1 MEKEGEHSMTEKIND
16 LFKAVLKSSW
26 YPGILRWPTAIV
38 FAVIVFDLLFGDSSP
53 HYNFGTAM
61 TWIFWWSI
69 IPLTF
74 LVFGRVWCAICPFA
88 TLSDLVQKFVGNHRP
103 VPKFLKK
110 YGIWIIDFVYVL
122 ITWSD
127 HVFGMVEYPRGSG
140 VIMLLLITG
149 VVVSGAFFERRTW
162 CRYLCFL
169 GGLSGNYSRSAA
181 LELRGTPEKCQKCKV
196 AACYKGG
203 EKAPGCP
210 MFEFPRTMDS
220 NARCNFC
227 GYCVK
232 NCPNDSIKLSV
243 RMPSKELWFIRSP
256 KLDEA
261 FLAVIIMG
269 IVFVQNITMLDIWAN
284 AQHQLEMFL
293 GTDNYAVTFTVIFAI
308 AMAIP
313 VLLLYIASWLGSRM
327 NKESIR
333 SNFSRFGYALIPLDF
348 SGHMA
353 HNLFHLFAEGK
364 AVFYTAMAMF
374 GMKEHPASTAVLS
387 GGTIEV
393 MQFTLLLLG
402 ALGSMYTAYR
412 IAKSKYGKEPAN
424 DGKAK
429 IQSYLPYAVLIF
441 LLTLLNIYIFLL
453 PMSHRA

>member
-1 MEKEGEHSMTEKIND
+1 M
-16 LFKAVLKSSW
+16 
-26 YPGILRWPTAIV
+26 R
-38 FAVIVFDLLFGDSSP
+38 
-53 HYNFGTAM
+53 
-61 TWIFWWSI
+61 
-69 IPLTF
+69 
-74 LVFGRVWCAICPFA
+74 
-88 TLSDLVQKFVGNHRP
+88 
-103 VPKFLKK
+103 
-110 YGIWIIDFVYVL
+110 
-122 ITWSD
+122 
-127 HVFGMVEYPRGSG
+127 
-140 VIMLLLITG
+140 
-149 VVVSGAFFERRTW
+149 
-162 CRYLCFL
+162 
-169 GGLSGNYSRSAA
+169 
-181 LELRGTPEKCQKCKV
+181 
-196 AACYKGG
+196 
-203 EKAPGCP
+203 
-210 MFEFPRTMDS
+210 
-220 NARCNFC
+220 
-227 GYCVK
+227 
-232 NCPNDSIKLSV
+232 SIK
-243 RMPSKELWFIRSP
+243 
-256 KLDEA
+256 
-261 FLAVIIMG
+261 
-269 IVFVQNITMLDIWAN
+269 
-284 AQHQLEMFL
+284 LEMFL

-364 AVFYTAMAMF
+364 AVFYTAMDMF